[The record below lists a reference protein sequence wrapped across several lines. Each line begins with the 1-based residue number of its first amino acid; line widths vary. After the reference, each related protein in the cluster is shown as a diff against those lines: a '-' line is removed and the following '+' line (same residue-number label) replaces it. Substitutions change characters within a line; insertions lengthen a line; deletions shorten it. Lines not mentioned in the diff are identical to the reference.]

1 MIIGQQYQNSILVE
15 IEILFQNPISNID
28 NRFLIFK
35 ECIILII
42 HSFFTDANQS

>member
-15 IEILFQNPISNID
+15 IEILFQNSIPNID

-35 ECIILII
+35 EYIILML
-42 HSFFTDANQS
+42 HSVFTDAYQS